1 MGKPLLSICIPTF
14 NRAPF
19 LKECLK
25 SLADQ
30 FSNPVIKNQ
39 VNIFILDNQ
48 SADNTAEIVK
58 PFTDTYDNIKYI
70 IDSEPRKIIPGII
83 KVASL
88 ANGEYI
94 WVFSD
99 DDLQSP
105 DSLITVIN
113 FINKNHSDLILG
125 NLVGFSDTSTTR
137 YKNLLKVDED
147 IVMKNKHE
155 FFALLNTKFNTS
167 IDYYT
172 TLCSDWIIKK
182 EIYDKNFY
190 IFEKFNDKS
199 DMFPFPSLFF
209 YTNMEF
215 TSGVIAKE
223 IILNRGDNETWGS
236 KNKIKHFFYRDGLW
250 RNYYQKIIENNKEF
264 LPNSFA
270 GNVKIK
276 NLARFKELVKI
287 ILIMI
292 LKKIGIYEYAKK
304 KLLNK

>member
-1 MGKPLLSICIPTF
+1 MVKPLLSICIPTF
-14 NRAPF
+14 NRAKF
-19 LKECLK
+19 LQACLESITK
-25 SLADQ
+25 Q
-30 FSNPVIKNQ
+30 FSNQEIKNQ
-39 VNIFILDNQ
+39 VDIFILDNQ
-48 SADNTAEIVK
+48 SADNTTEIVK
-58 PFTDTYDNIKYI
+58 PFTDAYDNLKYI
-70 IDSEPRKIIPGII
+70 RDSEPRKIIPGII

-88 ANGEYI
+88 ADGEYI

-105 DSLITVIN
+105 DSLTMVLN
-113 FINKNHSDLILG
+113 FIKQNHSDLIFC
-125 NLVGFSDTSTTR
+125 NLAGFSDTSSTK
-137 YKNLLKVDED
+137 YPNLLKASEN
-147 IVMKNKHE
+147 IIMNNKKE

-190 IFEKFNDKS
+190 IFEKFNAKS

-223 IILNRGDNETWGS
+223 IVFNRGDNETWGS
-236 KNKIKHFFYRDGLW
+236 KNKIKHFFYRDHLW
-250 RNYYQKIIENNKEF
+250 RDYYQKIIENNREF
-264 LPNSFA
+264 LPDGFV

-276 NLARFKELVKI
+276 HLVRLKELIKI
-287 ILIMI
+287 ILIMV
-292 LKKIGIYEYAKK
+292 LKKIGAYEYAKK
-304 KLLNK
+304 LLK